1 MIRINGDLSMG
12 DAPILACRPGH
23 WRGAEKGAGATGEAD
38 GGDGSGQA
46 ATNAPSSG
54 VVARGR
60 ADRCGRCTSPDA
72 AYLAAGGR
80 GDTLHDKKEY
90 RAAQVIGA
98 TVGRLVCVIETAG
111 SIPEMN
117 PAQATTAS
125 GGFDVPKRETS
136 PFNHLH
142 KRRKLSVQKLCNGYI
157 GFNENN
163 AAFDLLAKGSV
174 LHRVLQAP
182 A

>member
-1 MIRINGDLSMG
+1 M
-12 DAPILACRPGH
+12 
-23 WRGAEKGAGATGEAD
+23 
-38 GGDGSGQA
+38 
-46 ATNAPSSG
+46 
-54 VVARGR
+54 
-60 ADRCGRCTSPDA
+60 
-72 AYLAAGGR
+72 
-80 GDTLHDKKEY
+80 
-90 RAAQVIGA
+90 IGA
-98 TVGRLVCVIETAG
+98 TVGRLVCVIDTAG

-142 KRRKLSVQKLCNGYI
+142 KRRKLPVQKLCNGYI